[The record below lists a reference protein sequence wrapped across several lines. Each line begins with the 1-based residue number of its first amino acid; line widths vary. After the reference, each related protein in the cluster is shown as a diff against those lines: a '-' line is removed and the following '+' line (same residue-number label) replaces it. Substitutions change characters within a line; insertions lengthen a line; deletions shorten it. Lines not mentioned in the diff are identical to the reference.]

1 MTRDD
6 IISLLGDDW
15 TRMLDC
21 IDAALNTRVGLL
33 ASTDS
38 AILASSGKMLRPM
51 LSLLCARICGKVTE
65 AGVRYAAA
73 TEILHNATLIHDDVT
88 DGSEL
93 RRGRPTVAS
102 CLGAGAAVLVGDF
115 WLAKS
120 VSLISGYNDSRVFGL
135 FSRALSDLAEGELL
149 QLEKAGSADMDED
162 DYFRIIRC
170 KTTSLFVAACLS
182 GAISAGAAQE
192 VLDAVEKYA
201 DSLGCAFQIRDDM
214 LDFCPSPQTGKPT
227 GQDLQEG
234 KITLP
239 LLLAMKGDPAE
250 ADIRRSMASGNPGP
264 EETGRIRDFV
274 IRNGGIERC
283 SAVLEEYVRLAEEA
297 LAALPESPE
306 KEALLAI
313 ARFNSVRAK

>member
-1 MTRDD
+1 MQ
-6 IISLLGDDW
+6 
-15 TRMLDC
+15 DC
-21 IDAALNTRVGLL
+21 INAALDTQVGLL

-51 LSLLCARICGKVTE
+51 LSLLCARICGRVTGS
-65 AGVRYAAA
+65 GVRYAAA

-93 RRGRPTVAS
+93 RRGRPTVS
-102 CLGAGAAVLVGDF
+102 SSLGAGAAVLVGDF

-120 VSLISGYNDSRVFGL
+120 VSLISGDNDSRVFGL

-149 QLEKAGSADMDED
+149 QLEKAGSADMTED
-162 DYFRIIRC
+162 DYFKIIRC

-182 GAISAGAAQE
+182 GAISAGASQT
-192 VLDAVEKYA
+192 VLDSVEKYA

-214 LDFCPSPQTGKPT
+214 LDYCPSPQTGKPS
-227 GQDLQEG
+227 GQDLEEG

-239 LLLAMKGDPAE
+239 LLLAMKDDPSEAE
-250 ADIRRSMASGNPGP
+250 IRSTLAKGHPGP
-264 EETGRIRDFV
+264 GETARIRDFV
-274 IRNGGIERC
+274 IKKGGIERC
-283 SAVLEEYVRLAEEA
+283 SAVLEDYVRLAEEA
-297 LAALPESPE
+297 LAGLPDSQE
-306 KEALLAI
+306 KEALLSI